1 MTRLSVNVNKIA
13 TLRNARGGNLP
24 DVQLAAR
31 RLQDFGAQGITV
43 HPRPDARHITYADVR
58 SLRPIVHTEFN
69 VEGYPS
75 ADFLD
80 LVCTVRPEQ
89 VTLVPDPPDALTSSA
104 GWDTVAHTAV
114 LRPVVARLHDA
125 GIRVSVFLAPDL
137 DHIAAAAD
145 LGVDRIELYTG
156 SYAVAHEELGADAA
170 LPFARAAAYAHSM
183 GLGVNAGHDL
193 NLQNLRD
200 FASHV
205 PHLAEVSIGHA
216 FVADALYV
224 GLSNAVAAY
233 LACLRPPTP

>member
-1 MTRLSVNVNKIA
+1 
-13 TLRNARGGNLP
+13 
-24 DVQLAAR
+24 
-31 RLQDFGAQGITV
+31 
-43 HPRPDARHITYADVR
+43 
-58 SLRPIVHTEFN
+58 
-69 VEGYPS
+69 
-75 ADFLD
+75 
-80 LVCTVRPEQ
+80 
-89 VTLVPDPPDALTSSA
+89 VTLVPDPPDALTSNA
-104 GWDTVAHTAV
+104 GWDTVAQAAA

-145 LGVDRIELYTG
+145 VGVDRIELYTG
-156 SYAVAHEELGADAA
+156 PYAHAHGELGAEAA
-170 LPFARAAAYAHSM
+170 LPFARAAAYAHGV

-216 FVADALYV
+216 LVADALYV

-233 LACLRPPTP
+233 LACLRPSTP